1 MKRSKPSPTNNTL
14 RVIAG
19 SLRHRRFQA
28 VGHRGTRE
36 TKDAVKEAIFNAL
49 GHKVYGAH
57 VLDPFAG
64 SGSLIIE
71 AYSRGAKS
79 LKAIE
84 KDPEAFRVMHQN
96 FAYLNVPVTTIQG
109 DALAHLRPFQERF
122 DVIFLDPPYDAD
134 VLEPMLKLIEQQRL
148 LKDDGC
154 IIVLHER
161 PFTPPQTF
169 VIVKEKRY
177 GRTRTTTLER
187 KNAR

>member
-1 MKRSKPSPTNNTL
+1 MRSKPSPTNNTL

-19 SLRHRRFQA
+19 TLRHRRFQA
-28 VGHRGTRE
+28 VGHLGTRE

-49 GHKVYGAH
+49 GHKVYGAY

-71 AYSRGAKS
+71 AYSRGAKT

-84 KDPEAFRVMHQN
+84 KDPEAFRVMQQN
-96 FAYLNVPVTTIQG
+96 FTHLEVPVTMVQG
-109 DALAHLRPFQERF
+109 DALEHFKASQERF

-134 VLEPMLKLIEQQRL
+134 LLEPMLSIIEQQAL
-148 LKDDGC
+148 LKEDGC
-154 IIVLHER
+154 MIVLHER
-161 PFTPPQTF
+161 AFTVPQTF
-169 VIVKEKRY
+169 FIVKEKRY
-177 GRTRTTTLER
+177 GRTRATTLER